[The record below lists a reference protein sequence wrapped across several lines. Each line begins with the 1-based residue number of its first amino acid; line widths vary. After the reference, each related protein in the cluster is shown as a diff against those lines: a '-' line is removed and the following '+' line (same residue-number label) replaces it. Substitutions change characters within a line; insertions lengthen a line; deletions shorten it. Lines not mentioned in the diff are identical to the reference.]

1 VEIALSVARST
12 VALIALLGLAAPL
25 AAAPDK
31 KPAPAK
37 SAPAKKA
44 AAPAH
49 PAPGKGDVT
58 RSQMIAQTKKT
69 FQMADTDHDGFM
81 SRKEFA
87 VRMAAVVNR
96 EQPPTKEDAQRMLDA
111 ANRAFDDADTN
122 HDGKLSLA
130 EAMVRPLKAFDMMD
144 TNHDGVLTVA
154 EKSAAHQNAPG
165 LPNGTAGPTVGEQQA
180 PGR

>member
-1 VEIALSVARST
+1 LPVARST
-12 VALIALLGLAAPL
+12 VALITLIGLAAPL
-25 AAAPDK
+25 VAAPEK
-31 KPAPAK
+31 KPASTTK
-37 SAPAKKA
+37 STPAKKA

-49 PAPGKGDVT
+49 PALVKGDVT
-58 RSQMIAQTKKT
+58 RSQMIAQTRNT
-69 FQMADTDHDGFM
+69 FAMADTNHDGFM

-111 ANRAFDDADTN
+111 ANRAFDDADVN
-122 HDGKLSLA
+122 HDGKLSLT
-130 EAMVRPLKAFDMMD
+130 EAMARPLKAFDMMD

-154 EKSAAHQNAPG
+154 EKAAAHQNAPG
-165 LPNGTAGPTVGEQQA
+165 LPNGAAGPSVGEQQG